1 MEKEHVSK
9 LISQLNKL
17 QIKYVFTGAFALAFY
32 GFPRTSADVD
42 IIIEKSKSKL
52 LKLVKAL
59 QAIDYDVSEGD
70 VSDAVENCGHFAV
83 FHKRRMFPYFDFKVA
98 CTSDEHDAISN
109 SRVVGFHGVEC
120 RIVSAEDLIV
130 KKIEWGD
137 LKDVETILVRHG
149 DKLDMKKLHALAKE
163 KHVYEKLQDLI
174 KSYRKRR
181 KGGD

>member
-1 MEKEHVSK
+1 MEKEHVSN
-9 LISQLNKL
+9 LISHLNGL
-17 QIKYVFTGAFALAFY
+17 RIKYVFTGAFALAYY

-42 IIIEKSKSKL
+42 IIIEKDKSKL

-59 QAIDYDVSEGD
+59 QASNYDVSESD
-70 VSDAVENCGHFAV
+70 VFDAVESCGHFAV

-98 CTSDEHDAISN
+98 CTSDEHDAISD
-109 SRVVGFHGVEC
+109 SKVVNFHAVKC

-137 LKDVETILVRHG
+137 LKDVETILVRYG
-149 DKLDMKKLHALAKE
+149 DKLDMKKLRTLAKA

-174 KSYRKRR
+174 KSHRKP
-181 KGGD
+181 

>member
-1 MEKEHVSK
+1 MEKEHVSN

-17 QIKYVFTGAFALAFY
+17 QIKYVFTGAFALAYY

-42 IIIEKSKSKL
+42 IIIEKDMSKL

-59 QAIDYDVSEGD
+59 QASDYDVSKND
-70 VSDAVENCGHFAV
+70 VSEAMESCGHFAV
-83 FHKRRMFPYFDFKVA
+83 FHKRHMFPYFDFKVA
-98 CTSDEHDAISN
+98 CTGDEHDAISD
-109 SRVVGFHGVEC
+109 SKVVGFHGVDC

-137 LKDVETILVRHG
+137 LKDVETILVRYG
-149 DKLDMKKLHALAKE
+149 DKLDMKKLHALAKA

-174 KSYRKRR
+174 KSSRI
-181 KGGD
+181 